1 MGDSLMLKMKVF
13 SSGSGSMCALVD
25 EVLLLFPI
33 VKFWMV
39 DDGTID
45 NHGIRGEKNVLV
57 TTFYFLALLQ
67 NVGGVH

>member
-1 MGDSLMLKMKVF
+1 
-13 SSGSGSMCALVD
+13 
-25 EVLLLFPI
+25 
-33 VKFWMV
+33 MV

-67 NVGGVH
+67 NVGGFH

>member
-1 MGDSLMLKMKVF
+1 
-13 SSGSGSMCALVD
+13 
-25 EVLLLFPI
+25 
-33 VKFWMV
+33 MV